1 MNRFLVPKIISS
13 LCFWNYKE
21 ENVLSVPKNLRVA
34 ILGNYASN
42 IRPESS
48 KASNLSGTLST
59 DRDRYNIVTVSKLIH
74 YTHSVV
80 FLNMI
85 EFYDYI
91 YFTIA

>member
-1 MNRFLVPKIISS
+1 MFCQFQRICELLF
-13 LCFWNYKE
+13 FW
-21 ENVLSVPKNLRVA
+21 
-34 ILGNYASN
+34 NYASN

-48 KASNLSGTLST
+48 KASNLGGTLST

-80 FLNMI
+80 FLNII